1 MPRSH
6 PIRYYQGSAPTPVD
20 RLLRHPS
27 TCQRGVGHHVS
38 GYDAEMVSTRITAPA
53 RRAKNGRV
61 VHFLVRLGF
70 AASGLIH
77 ILIGYIAIRVATGG
91 GGSEADQSGALA
103 QVAST
108 PGGVFVLWVATVGLV
123 ALGLWLVV
131 NAFFSPGV
139 GGRKRASH
147 FLTNFAKGIV
157 YLVLAFTAYTF
168 ARGGSTS
175 SAGTTSSA
183 STRLLAGP
191 GGAVVVGLIGV
202 GVFTVGV
209 FLLARGLRRSF
220 MKDLVVPGGTAGT
233 ATIALGIVGYV
244 AKAIALGA
252 VGVLFV
258 FAALNGNASQAN
270 GLDQGL
276 RSLAGLPFGVVILVG
291 VGIGLIA
298 YGLYSFVRARYAKL

>member
-1 MPRSH
+1 
-6 PIRYYQGSAPTPVD
+6 
-20 RLLRHPS
+20 
-27 TCQRGVGHHVS
+27 
-38 GYDAEMVSTRITAPA
+38 
-53 RRAKNGRV
+53 
-61 VHFLVRLGF
+61 VHFFVRLGF

-108 PGGVFVLWVATVGLV
+108 PGGVFVLWVAVLGLA
-123 ALGLWLVV
+123 ALGLWLII
-131 NAFFSPGV
+131 NAFINPGAD
-139 GGRKRASH
+139 GRKRAAH
-147 FLTNFAKGIV
+147 FLINFGKGIV
-157 YLVLAFTAYTF
+157 YLVLAFTAYSF
-168 ARGGSTS
+168 ANGG
-175 SAGTTSSA
+175 GTSSA
-183 STRLLAGP
+183 SSTSNASSNLLASP

-202 GVFTVGV
+202 GVLAVGIY
-209 FLLARGLRRSF
+209 LLVKGLRRSF
-220 MKDLVVPGGTAGT
+220 KKDLVVPSGAAGT
-233 ATIALGIVGYV
+233 ATIALGIAGYV

-258 FAALNGNASQAN
+258 FAALSGNAAQAD

-276 RSLAGLPFGVVILVG
+276 KSLVSLPYGVVILVA

>member
-1 MPRSH
+1 M
-6 PIRYYQGSAPTPVD
+6 I
-20 RLLRHPS
+20 
-27 TCQRGVGHHVS
+27 
-38 GYDAEMVSTRITAPA
+38 APA
-53 RRAKNGRV
+53 QRAKNGRG

-91 GGSEADQSGALA
+91 GGDEADQSGALA

-108 PGGVFVLWVATVGLV
+108 PGGVFVLWIATVGLA

-131 NAFFSPGV
+131 NAFIPPGA

-157 YLVLAFTAYTF
+157 YLVLALTAYTF

-175 SAGTTSSA
+175 SASGTSHASS
-183 STRLLAGP
+183 TLLANP
-191 GGAVVVGLIGV
+191 GGAVVVGLIGI
-202 GVFTVGV
+202 GVFAVGIY
-209 FLLARGLRRSF
+209 LLAKGLRRSF
-220 MKDLVVPGGTAGT
+220 KKDLIVPGGTAGKVT
-233 ATIALGIVGYV
+233 VALGIVGYV

-258 FAALNGNASQAN
+258 LAAVGGTAAKAD

-276 RSLAGLPFGVVILVG
+276 KSLASLPYGVVILVA

-298 YGLYSFVRARYAKL
+298 YGVYSFVRARYAKL